1 MIEGHPQLTSD
12 APESRG
18 AATPAPGAAP
28 AVPASESAPAAA
40 SGAAPAA
47 GKAPAVHAGHMKLL
61 FENAPVAMAMFDQQM
76 RYLLAN
82 RRWLEDF
89 KLTQVDVVGR
99 SQYELFP
106 ALHAGWRHVYERA
119 LGGQVVRSDRDAMT
133 QDGRPV
139 VYRWEVRPWR
149 HIDTSI
155 GGVMISCE
163 HLYANPGGSERVPQ
177 EEAARVDS
185 SDPGAAL
192 WQASLPLMALD
203 AEGRILRM
211 SRDVS
216 SQLLSEGVVAGETP
230 MWEAFGEKIERG
242 SLQQHVLATIKSVLE
257 GDHPHAV
264 INVYGDAP
272 GGPQNDDAPPDR
284 WLVSRAPGGV
294 LGMEGDAVL
303 AVGLA
308 GLSGLEPRGMQSSVV
323 PPPASVIFGETK
335 LPPRPAPVV
344 PTLAPSPPAPTPLP
358 TVMTSVLAPAPALPP
373 MAAPLPQSQVVAA
386 VDEAVQRRLAEEVA
400 RMRMALKEAT
410 DSEGVSRQREA
421 RLRAVLEL
429 APCGLLVL
437 DERARPLY
445 CNAHL
450 HLLLGRPLADGRT
463 MEEWLAEACRD
474 EAHRE
479 QVLLQW
485 REGIWRKQLT
495 LAMALVSAEGVVKDI
510 EIRPVSLPGGGLL
523 AMLQDVTDTRRS
535 EEMLR
540 STEAKFRTLVH
551 ENPLPVL
558 LADRL
563 GAIFDANPAAET
575 LLGYTRAEL
584 RRMRLDRWL
593 DAESVTRRASTLRDL
608 LERGERS
615 AWTTVTVVPREGDT
629 QKVDLRLAIVP
640 DALGQ
645 PLFTIHFFQPKV
657 EPPPVPAPVMDWTH
671 PLFVSGLS
679 APATAGD
686 VQPEFAPAP
695 PAPVEYRPLV
705 LLTTDVHG
713 RISDWSPEAVEQ
725 FGFEETEVTGR
736 GLHCLFRPSDATG
749 FYGELSSLP
758 SDPDGE
764 GHIWAFYHR
773 DKGRQ
778 EGVFKIQKHPEDGDL
793 SISLLK
799 DLPASVPGVADAAGH
814 FTADPGHPGGLVP
827 VGLLASASAQDHG
840 HGDEIHADGA
850 GATKVRI
857 PASAFAARVA
867 APPEPP
873 APAKPNAEELKRE
886 RIILGESYRRVKN
899 HLQIITSMLN
909 LQLSTLRNEEAR
921 DALRSS
927 QNRVRSLAAL
937 HQHLYALASGESSGF
952 QAFAEGLISHLRDC
966 YGVAVE
972 QVQLDLR
979 VQDELLPEDWL
990 MPLALS
996 LNEMVS
1002 NAFQHAY
1009 GDGRAGQMTV
1019 ELHWDE
1025 LKAHLLVKDDGVGMS
1040 PDFDDHRGNGLGMKI
1055 LRVFAGQLGG
1065 EVKVQGQ
1072 PGEGASF
1079 HLEFPVSDAPRS

>member
-1 MIEGHPQLTSD
+1 MGNPQASILRQVIEGHSQLTSD
-12 APESRG
+12 APESLG
-18 AATPAPGAAP
+18 AAAAAAASAPGANPA
-28 AVPASESAPAAA
+28 AVPASAPA
-40 SGAAPAA
+40 SGAAPAT
-47 GKAPAVHAGHMKLL
+47 GKVPAVHAGHMKLL

-89 KLTQVDVVGR
+89 KLTQVDVVGK

-119 LGGQVVRSDRDAMT
+119 LGGQVVRSDRDATT

-163 HLYANPGGSERVPQ
+163 HLYASPGGSERSAQ
-177 EEAARVDS
+177 EESARVDS

-211 SRDVS
+211 SRGVS
-216 SQLLSEGVVAGETP
+216 SQLLSEGVVVGETP

-242 SLQQHVLATIKSVLE
+242 PLQQHVLATIKSVLE
-257 GDHPHAV
+257 GDHPYAV

-272 GGPQNDDAPPDR
+272 GALQNDDAPPDR
-284 WLVSRAPGGV
+284 WLVSQAPGGP

-308 GLSGLEPRGMQSSVV
+308 GLAGLEPRGLQSSIV

-335 LPPRPAPVV
+335 LLPRPATVV
-344 PTLAPSPPAPTPLP
+344 PTLAPSPPAPTLLP
-358 TVMTSVLAPAPALPP
+358 TVAPTHTLAPA
-373 MAAPLPQSQVVAA
+373 AAPLPQSHVVAA

-474 EAHRE
+474 EVHRE

-563 GAIFDANPAAET
+563 GAVFDANPAVES

-593 DAESVTRRASTLRDL
+593 DSESVTRRASTLRDL

-615 AWTTVTVVPREGDT
+615 AWTTVTVVPREGDAL
-629 QKVDLRLAIVP
+629 KVDLRLAIVP

-657 EPPPVPAPVMDWTH
+657 EPPPAPEPAPAMDWTH
-671 PLFVSGLS
+671 PLF
-679 APATAGD
+679 ATAAE
-686 VQPEFAPAP
+686 VQPEYAPAP

-705 LLTTDVHG
+705 LLTTDLHG

-725 FGFEETEVTGR
+725 FGFEETEITGR

-749 FYGELSSLP
+749 FYGELASLP

-764 GHIWAFYHR
+764 GYHWAFYHR

-799 DLPASVPGVADAAGH
+799 DLPASAPGVANAAGH
-814 FTADPGHPGGLVP
+814 FTADPGH
-827 VGLLASASAQDHG
+827 
-840 HGDEIHADGA
+840 A
-850 GATKVRI
+850 GAAKVHI
-857 PASAFAARVA
+857 PASAFTTRVES
-867 APPEPP
+867 PPEPP
-873 APAKPNAEELKRE
+873 APPAPAKPDAEDLKRE

-952 QAFAEGLISHLRDC
+952 HAFADGLISHLREC
-966 YGVAVE
+966 YEVAVE

-1009 GDGRAGQMTV
+1009 GDGRSGQMTV
-1019 ELHWDE
+1019 ELHWDDQ
-1025 LKAHLLVKDDGVGMS
+1025 KAHLLVKDDGVGMS

-1072 PGEGASF
+1072 PGEGVSF
-1079 HLEFPVSDAPRS
+1079 HLEFPVPDAPRS

>member
-1 MIEGHPQLTSD
+1 MIEGHSQLTSD
-12 APESRG
+12 APESFRE
-18 AATPAPGAAP
+18 AAPGAEASP
-28 AVPASESAPAAA
+28 SAAVSAA
-40 SGAAPAA
+40 SGSATPPA

-163 HLYANPGGSERVPQ
+163 HLYASPGGGERSTQ
-177 EEAARVDS
+177 EDAARVDS

-211 SRDVS
+211 SRGIS
-216 SQLLSEGVVAGETP
+216 SQLLSEGVVAGRTP
-230 MWEAFGEKIERG
+230 MWEAFGEKMERG
-242 SLQQHVLATIKSVLE
+242 PLQQHVLATIRSVLE

-272 GGPQNDDAPPDR
+272 GAPQNDDAPPDR
-284 WLVSRAPGGV
+284 WLVSRAPGGP

-308 GLSGLEPRGMQSSVV
+308 GLSGLEPRGLQSSVV

-335 LPPRPAPVV
+335 LPPRPAAVV
-344 PTLAPSPPAPTPLP
+344 PAVAPAPPAPTPP
-358 TVMTSVLAPAPALPP
+358 
-373 MAAPLPQSQVVAA
+373 PQSQVVAA

-479 QVLLQW
+479 QVLRQW

-563 GAIFDANPAAET
+563 GAVFDANPAVES

-593 DAESVTRRASTLRDL
+593 DSESLTRRASTLRDL

-615 AWTTVTVVPREGDT
+615 AWTTVTVVPREGDA

-657 EPPPVPAPVMDWTH
+657 EPPAALDPVPAMDWTH
-671 PLFVSGLS
+671 PLFINALS
-679 APATAGD
+679 APAAPG
-686 VQPEFAPAP
+686 VQPEYAPAP

-705 LLTTDVHG
+705 LLTTDLHG

-725 FGFEETEVTGR
+725 FGFEETEITGR

-749 FYGELSSLP
+749 FYGELAGLP

-764 GHIWAFYHR
+764 GHLWAFYHR
-773 DKGRQ
+773 DRGRQ

-793 SISLLK
+793 AVSLLK
-799 DLPASVPGVADAAGH
+799 DLPVPAPGVASAAGL
-814 FTADPGHPGGLVP
+814 FTAHPGH
-827 VGLLASASAQDHG
+827 
-840 HGDEIHADGA
+840 A
-850 GATKVRI
+850 GALGDGSITTTASPGDRVHGQAGTAGVAIPKVRI
-857 PASAFAARVA
+857 PASAFTPRAES
-867 APPEPP
+867 PPEPP
-873 APAKPNAEELKRE
+873 APPAAPAKPNAAELKRE

-921 DALRSS
+921 VALRSS

-952 QAFAEGLISHLRDC
+952 HAFAEGLISHLRDC
-966 YGVAVE
+966 YEVTVE
-972 QVQLDLR
+972 QVRLNLR

-1009 GDGRAGQMTV
+1009 GDGRSGQMTV
-1019 ELHWDE
+1019 ELYWDE
-1025 LKAHLLVKDDGVGMS
+1025 QKAHLLVKDDGAGMS

-1072 PGEGASF
+1072 PGEGVSF
-1079 HLEFPVSDAPRS
+1079 HLEFPVSDARGS

>member
-1 MIEGHPQLTSD
+1 MGNPQASILRQVIEGHPQLASD
-12 APESRG
+12 APVSG
-18 AATPAPGAAP
+18 ASPDPATPPAP
-28 AVPASESAPAAA
+28 A
-40 SGAAPAA
+40 SGAAPAT

-119 LGGQVVRSDRDAMT
+119 LGGQVVRSDRDATT

-163 HLYANPGGSERVPQ
+163 HLYANPGGSDRAPQ
-177 EEAARVDS
+177 EESARVDS

-211 SRDVS
+211 SRGVS

-242 SLQQHVLATIKSVLE
+242 PLQQHVLATIKSVLD

-272 GGPQNDDAPPDR
+272 GVPQNDDAPPDR
-284 WLVSRAPGGV
+284 WLVSQAPGAP

-308 GLSGLEPRGMQSSVV
+308 GLAGLEPRGLQSSIV
-323 PPPASVIFGETK
+323 PPPASVIFGETR
-335 LPPRPAPVV
+335 LPPRTAPVV
-344 PTLAPSPPAPTPLP
+344 PTLAPSPPAAALLP
-358 TVMTSVLAPAPALPP
+358 TLSSSVPDSAPAIAPV
-373 MAAPLPQSQVVAA
+373 AAARSQSQVVAA

-463 MEEWLAEACRD
+463 MEEWLADACRD
-474 EAHRE
+474 ESHRE

-563 GAIFDANPAAET
+563 GAVFDANPAVES

-593 DAESVTRRASTLRDL
+593 DSESVTRRAATLRDL

-615 AWTTVTVVPREGDT
+615 AWTTVTVVPREGET
-629 QKVDLRLAIVP
+629 LKVDLRLAIVP

-657 EPPPVPAPVMDWTH
+657 EPPPAPASAPAMDWTH
-671 PLFVSGLS
+671 PLFAAV
-679 APATAGD
+679 AE
-686 VQPEFAPAP
+686 VQPEYAPAP
-695 PAPVEYRPLV
+695 PAPVECRPLV

-725 FGFEETEVTGR
+725 FGFEETEITGR
-736 GLHCLFRPSDATG
+736 GLHSLFRPSDATG
-749 FYGELSSLP
+749 FYGELASLP
-758 SDPDGE
+758 SDPEGE
-764 GHIWAFYHR
+764 GHLWTFYHR
-773 DKGRQ
+773 DHGRQ
-778 EGVFKIQKHPEDGDL
+778 EGVFKIQKHLEDGNL

-799 DLPASVPGVADAAGH
+799 DLPASAPGVASAAGH
-814 FTADPGHPGGLVP
+814 FTAAPGHPG
-827 VGLLASASAQDHG
+827 AAK
-840 HGDEIHADGA
+840 I
-850 GATKVRI
+850 RI
-857 PASAFAARVA
+857 PSSAFARQGG

-873 APAKPNAEELKRE
+873 APPPAPVSAKPDPEELKRE

-937 HQHLYALASGESSGF
+937 HQHLYALASGEASGF
-952 QAFAEGLISHLRDC
+952 HAFADGLISHLREC
-966 YGVAVE
+966 YDVAVQ

-1009 GDGRAGQMTV
+1009 GDGRSGQMTV
-1019 ELHWDE
+1019 ELYWDDQ
-1025 LKAHLLVKDDGVGMS
+1025 KAHLVVKDDGAGMS

-1065 EVKVQGQ
+1065 EVKVLGQ